1 MEEKDLPLLFT
12 PLVRQPG
19 MAIPDW
25 LFGPAGV
32 AGLPAPL
39 SPPRGVNVAVGID
52 IIEVARVRKVYERH
66 GERFL
71 KRVFTEREVLQCR
84 GKATRL
90 AGRFAAK
97 EAISKAL
104 GTGIHGVAWREM
116 EVVQLRSGRPTV
128 TLHGNAKRRA
138 ELLGIS
144 AFDVS
149 IADLVEFSIA
159 VAVAVQTSIEVNERQ
174 ILALLGRKSFSQVVV
189 THAGHPNQLF
199 IRASING
206 GADECTL
213 PG

>member
-1 MEEKDLPLLFT
+1 MEEALPLLFT
-12 PLVRQPG
+12 PLVLQLGERL
-19 MAIPDW
+19 PDW
-25 LFGPAGV
+25 LFGSAGL

-39 SPPRGVNVAVGID
+39 RPPQGVNIAVGID
-52 IIEVARVRKVYERH
+52 IIEVGRVRKVFEKY

-71 KRVFTEREVLQCR
+71 QRVFTEKEVQQCR
-84 GKATRL
+84 SKATRL

-104 GTGIHGVAWREM
+104 GTGIHGIALREM

-149 IADLVEFSIA
+149 IADLKDFSIA
-159 VAVAVQTSIEVNERQ
+159 VAVAIQTHLPQEQ
-174 ILALLGRKSFSQVVV
+174 IK
-189 THAGHPNQLF
+189 P
-199 IRASING
+199 
-206 GADECTL
+206 
-213 PG
+213 

>member
-1 MEEKDLPLLFT
+1 MEEDLPLMFT
-12 PLVRQPG
+12 PLVRRPG
-19 MAIPDW
+19 VAIPDW

-39 SPPRGVNVAVGID
+39 NPPQGVNIAVGID
-52 IIEVARVRKVYERH
+52 IIEVARVRKVFERH

-71 KRVFTEREVLQCR
+71 KRVYTEREIQQCR
-84 GKATRL
+84 GKPQRL

-116 EVVQLRSGRPTV
+116 EIVQLRSGRPTV
-128 TLHGNAKRRA
+128 SLHGNAKQRA

-149 IADLVEFSIA
+149 MADLVQFSIA
-159 VAVAVQTSIEVNERQ
+159 IAVAIQTDRRS
-174 ILALLGRKSFSQVVV
+174 LASENY
-189 THAGHPNQLF
+189 P
-199 IRASING
+199 
-206 GADECTL
+206 
-213 PG
+213 